1 MRKKIVGP
9 GDTVPG
15 DDVPLSSAGPEP
27 FEGSK
32 GDPEQHPGA
41 RIVGADASLED
52 EVYGATLRPRTFA
65 DYVGQEQ
72 IVDNL
77 RIAID
82 AAARRGEPL
91 EHVLFS
97 GPPGLGKTTLA
108 NLIAR
113 ATGGTLRPTSG
124 PTLEKPKDLVGIL
137 TALEAGDVLFI
148 DEIHRLGTVVEEYLY
163 PAMEDFQIDFVV
175 DRGAYAKTLKLPLKR
190 FTLVGATTRAGM
202 LSAPLRDRFGIVHH
216 LEYYEPAELQRIVER
231 SARVLDIA
239 METAGARTIAARSRG
254 TPRIANRLL
263 RRVRDFAEVRAG
275 GVITAEVAD
284 EALRREGVD
293 ALGLDRLDRAYL
305 ETIAKQYGGGP
316 VGIDAIAA
324 TLTEDVETL
333 EDVVEPYLL
342 KIGFVQRTAQG
353 RKTTPAAL
361 AHLGLRDARRRAAA
375 SPVIDARAVPEKPRR
390 GRDDGRDRRARRL
403 GSALAADS
411 RAGRRRHARRDAAGR
426 RRRDVRVRRQALARR
441 AVDRRHARR
450 KAHAGDDD
458 RRRPVLAGRR
468 AAGVAAV
475 VAGRRAA
482 SAGDRRAHVRAGAAH
497 AVAPVRRA
505 GRRVRPALGRRR
517 GGAPGVDRGGPG
529 DPRPHARVRRRAGVR
544 VLLRRAAAATPPTSS
559 RRLERRAA
567 AVPARRRRPV
577 LRARAGVPLVARRS
591 ALDRADRRAR
601 RAHRRHARSAPR

>member
-1 MRKKIVGP
+1 MSDSVRKKIVGP
-9 GDTVPG
+9 A
-15 DDVPLSSAGPEP
+15 DVPAEEEAP
-27 FEGSK
+27 
-32 GDPEQHPGA
+32 
-41 RIVGADASLED
+41 RIIGADASLED

-82 AAARRGEPL
+82 AAARRNEPL

-113 ATGGTLRPTSG
+113 ATGGTMRPTSG

-137 TALEAGDVLFI
+137 TSLEHGDVLFI

-239 METAGARTIAARSRG
+239 VERDGARTIAERSRG

-263 RRVRDFAEVRAG
+263 RRVRDFAEVRAD
-275 GVITAEVAD
+275 GVVTAEVAN

-293 ALGLDRLDRAYL
+293 ELGLDRLDRAYL

-316 VGIDAIAA
+316 VGIAAIAA

-342 KIGFVQRTAQG
+342 KSGFVQRTASG
-353 RKTTPAAL
+353 RKSTAAAH
-361 AHLGLRDARRRAAA
+361 AHLGIVMREGAQ
-375 SPVIDARAVPEKPRR
+375 PR
-390 GRDDGRDRRARRL
+390 
-403 GSALAADS
+403 
-411 RAGRRRHARRDAAGR
+411 
-426 RRRDVRVRRQALARR
+426 
-441 AVDRRHARR
+441 
-450 KAHAGDDD
+450 
-458 RRRPVLAGRR
+458 
-468 AAGVAAV
+468 
-475 VAGRRAA
+475 
-482 SAGDRRAHVRAGAAH
+482 
-497 AVAPVRRA
+497 
-505 GRRVRPALGRRR
+505 
-517 GGAPGVDRGGPG
+517 
-529 DPRPHARVRRRAGVR
+529 
-544 VLLRRAAAATPPTSS
+544 LL
-559 RRLERRAA
+559 
-567 AVPARRRRPV
+567 
-577 LRARAGVPLVARRS
+577 
-591 ALDRADRRAR
+591 
-601 RAHRRHARSAPR
+601 